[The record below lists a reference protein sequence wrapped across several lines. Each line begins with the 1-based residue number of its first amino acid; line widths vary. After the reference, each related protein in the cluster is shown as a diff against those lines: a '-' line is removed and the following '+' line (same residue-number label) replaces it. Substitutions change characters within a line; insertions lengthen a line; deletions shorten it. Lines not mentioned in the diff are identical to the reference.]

1 MVQLANRI
9 KITKAKIVEDSYS
22 YDSAIA
28 LLKDFPPVK
37 FIESVEAHIS
47 LNIDPKYSDQ
57 QLRTTVILPKGTGKK
72 VRIAVLAND
81 EQHNLAK
88 EAGAEIVGSDS
99 LIDEI
104 NQGNLD
110 FDLLIATPELM
121 PKIAKL
127 GRVLG
132 PKGLMPSPKAGTVS
146 TDLEQTINE
155 FKKGKLEYRA
165 DKAGIVHLSFG
176 KIDFSQE
183 DLIENL
189 KAVYRSIEQN
199 KPSGVK
205 GRYFK
210 TFYICS
216 TMSPSIR
223 IDLAS
228 FD

>member
-146 TDLEQTINE
+146 TDLKQTINE

-176 KIDFSQE
+176 KINFSQE

-189 KAVYRSIEQN
+189 KAVYSSIEQN

>member
-1 MVQLANRI
+1 MVKLANRI

>member
-189 KAVYRSIEQN
+189 KAVYSSIEQN